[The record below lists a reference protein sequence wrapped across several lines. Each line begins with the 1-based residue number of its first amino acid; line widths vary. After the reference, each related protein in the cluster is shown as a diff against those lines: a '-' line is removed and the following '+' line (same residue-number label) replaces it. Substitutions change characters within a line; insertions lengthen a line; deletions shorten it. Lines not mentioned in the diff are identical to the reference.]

1 MFSVWVLT
9 IVSVAVTVLA
19 VLCGRGRIPRNPWV
33 GIRIPAFF
41 TDDEAWRTGHHAAV
55 LPMIVA
61 TIVSAV
67 IAIIATALPQLD
79 TTTATLITAGVI
91 IAGLI
96 AGAIRGSRAISTSD
110 HD

>member
-41 TDDEAWRTGHHAAV
+41 SSDEAWQTGHQAAV

-61 TIVSAV
+61 TIITAV
-67 IAIIATALPQLD
+67 IAVIATVVPHLD
-79 TTTATLITAGVI
+79 TTTTILITAGVVI
-91 IAGLI
+91 VGLI
-96 AGAIRGSRAISTSD
+96 AGAIRGSRALGTGEKG
-110 HD
+110 